1 MRSQELRIRR
11 SLKKSSHLSASRQ
24 EKLYI
29 FFSGCMGVQFICRD
43 FQWQI
48 FNSLPRQSE
57 PDLQNFKYGEP
68 FIYLTWISFDAAEV
82 CYFLP
87 YPPWMR
93 RVGYFLL
100 CSSLRYLKTI
110 ITSPHCLFLI
120 RWQNKKGYME
130 KKKGGSK
137 IRKRDEQLSD
147 FINLEIMFR
156 LFDVPG
162 LFNLPTLIAFFNT
175 KEKSGLPFAL

>member
-1 MRSQELRIRR
+1 
-11 SLKKSSHLSASRQ
+11 
-24 EKLYI
+24 
-29 FFSGCMGVQFICRD
+29 MGIQSICGD

-48 FNSLPRQSE
+48 LNSLPRQSE
-57 PDLQNFKYGEP
+57 PGLQYFKYGKP
-68 FIYLTWISFDAAEV
+68 FIYLTWISFAAAEV
-82 CYFLP
+82 CYFWL

-93 RVGYFLL
+93 RMGYFLL

-130 KKKGGSK
+130 KKEGSK

-147 FINLEIMFR
+147 FINLEIVFR

-162 LFNLPTLIAFFNT
+162 LFSLPTLIAFFNT
-175 KEKSGLPFAL
+175 REKSGLTFAL